1 MVHWAH
7 AVGKCQLQVP
17 YSCANSMYRWHHACD
32 RDPWSRANNPLI
44 TRMGRKRPAVPEVR
58 SPTLRRRE
66 LGAFL
71 RARRQELGLTVDQV
85 AERLL
90 CSPSKVSRMETGQR
104 GATLRDIRDLCDLYG
119 VVDAAERERLANLA
133 RQGKQQGW
141 WQSYDL
147 EYFSTYVGLEADA
160 ISIKYYQS
168 SVMPGLLQT
177 ATYAR
182 AVHEVV
188 VQPKLS
194 PERID
199 ELVKVRLTR
208 QNVLDRD
215 PPLVISAII
224 DEAALHRVVGGA
236 AVMAAQLD
244 RLTELTSKP
253 NVTMQVITFGA
264 GAHGAMEST
273 FNILDFTS
281 VPSVV
286 YVEGLVG
293 FIYLDRLQ
301 DVARYQ
307 EVFAHLQ
314 EKALSPRESNDL
326 IAKMADNYRQS

>member
-1 MVHWAH
+1 MVPN
-7 AVGKCQLQVP
+7 Q
-17 YSCANSMYRWHHACD
+17 
-32 RDPWSRANNPLI
+32 
-44 TRMGRKRPAVPEVR
+44 TRMGKEATPVPEVR

-104 GATLRDIRDLCDLYG
+104 GATLRDVRDLCDLYG
-119 VVDAAERERLANLA
+119 VSDTAERERLMNLA
-133 RQGKQQGW
+133 REGKQQGW
-141 WQSYDL
+141 WQSYPLDD
-147 EYFSTYVGLEADA
+147 YFSPYVGLETDA

-168 SVMPGLLQT
+168 TVMPGLLQT
-177 ATYAR
+177 ASYAR

-208 QNVLDRD
+208 QNVLERD
-215 PPLVISAII
+215 PPTVISAII
-224 DEAALHRVVGGA
+224 DEAVLHRVVGGP

-244 RLTELTSKP
+244 RLAELTSRA
-253 NVTMQVITFGA
+253 NITMQVITFGA

-293 FIYLDRLQ
+293 FIYLDRPQ

-314 EKALSPRESNDL
+314 GKALSPQESNEL
-326 IAKMADNYRQS
+326 IAKTAEIYRRS